1 MKSCVMHF
9 SKYESI
15 ILGSFIEK
23 VVTFTLK
30 NFICST
36 VGTLINNEIMTE
48 NLPMFPDLDAEC
60 SQLFAAASPT

>member
-30 NFICST
+30 YFIWST